1 MGRWADGLLMV
12 DVGCYLD
19 TAPDL
24 RGAGA
29 GEGAGAPVD
38 FARLEYVGSS
48 RLGDGHLITSS
59 RKLPELKRITS
70 DPLRKV

>member
-1 MGRWADGLLMV
+1 MV

-24 RGAGA
+24 L
-29 GEGAGAPVD
+29 GAGAPVD

-70 DPLRKV
+70 DPLRKI